1 MYSTAWWRWK
11 TARCGP
17 DANPENCEQDIVGD
31 YIKQS
36 VGSVPANGGAVDA
49 NFVYVQTVFNF

>member
-1 MYSTAWWRWK
+1 LNFQAGY
-11 TARCGP
+11 GHFF
-17 DANPENCEQDIVGD
+17 IGD

-49 NFVYVQTVFNF
+49 DFVHVQTTFNF